1 MYHKPFKY
9 GLNSTAIKNI
19 AKQSSIYTEKEVKE
33 IIKDLLNEV
42 LELTLEDLKQWIL
55 KFVPKRTGQLRRNML
70 KNIQSSRVKSNILR
84 IIIRTSIDYAAQV
97 NAYSTAQ
104 VRHYNTEREHS
115 GAYAY
120 AYYGGHYGR
129 IRLNDPLA
137 IGHFFDKML
146 LYVQKQVLLNLTT
159 IKRKYSLKTHLKYKE
174 LKVVKL

>member
-19 AKQSSIYTEKEVKE
+19 AKRSPIYTESDIKD
-33 IIKDLLNEV
+33 IIKDLLNEA
-42 LELTLEDLKQWIL
+42 LELTLRDLRIWIL
-55 KFVPKRTGQLRRNML
+55 KFVPKRTGQLRRNL
-70 KNIQSSRVKSNILR
+70 LRNIKSSRVKSTIMR
-84 IIIRTSIDYAAQV
+84 IIIRTSIDYASEV

-129 IRLNDPLA
+129 IRLHDPLA

-146 LYVQKQVLLNLTT
+146 LYVQKQVLINLTKM
-159 IKRKYSLKTHLKYKE
+159 KRKYSQKTMIKYKE
-174 LKVVKL
+174 LKVKQL